1 MDLPI
6 LQLLS
11 VYALRIAAA
20 ISVLLL
26 GRFLAGRARVFT
38 KEVLRRPQVDQA
50 LSASV
55 EGILVRV
62 VYYGVLITAII
73 VALAI
78 LGVPAAAILSVS
90 SALLV
95 VLAIALRESL
105 ANFAATVIFMI
116 YRPFAVGEE
125 IETVGHRGTVQEI
138 QLFNTVLMQSDRSLA
153 ILPNGEIQE
162 SGVVNYTRL
171 GISRVELSFTLKY
184 QADVERARAVIMEMM
199 TKEERVLA
207 NPPPSVVTMRLGEN
221 GLEMQARSFVKYAD
235 LDPVQ
240 FGVRQQLPHELN
252 SAGFELAVA
261 QREVRLSP
269 APLHD
274 LQEESDYVT

>member
-240 FGVRQQLPHELN
+240 FGFRQQLPHELN

>member
-6 LQLLS
+6 LQLLG

-20 ISVLLL
+20 SGVLLV

-38 KEVLRRPQVDQA
+38 KEVLRRPQVDEA

-62 VYYGVLITAII
+62 VYYGVIGIAVV

-95 VLAIALRESL
+95 VLAVALRESL

-125 IETVGHRGTVQEI
+125 IETVRHRGTVQEI
-138 QLFNTVLMQSDRSLA
+138 QLFNTVLMKSDQSLA

-162 SGVVNYTRL
+162 SGGVNYTRL

-184 QADVERARAVIMEMM
+184 QADIERACAVIMEMM

-221 GLEMQARSFVKYAD
+221 GLEMQARS
-235 LDPVQ
+235 
-240 FGVRQQLPHELN
+240 
-252 SAGFELAVA
+252 
-261 QREVRLSP
+261 
-269 APLHD
+269 
-274 LQEESDYVT
+274 